1 MKFRTVG
8 LIVTLALG
16 LLAAALLAEAQQA
29 AKVAKIGIL
38 TLGAGPGSP
47 LLGAF
52 LQELREGGWVEGQ
65 NLIIEHRYAEGRAE
79 RLPALA
85 DELVGLQVD
94 VIFAAAAPSIRAAKQ
109 ATTTIPIVFQTLGD
123 AVAMGF
129 VDNLVRPGG
138 NITGVTGFAPEL
150 GGKWLDQLR
159 KVVPDNTHVAVLT
172 NPGNPNT
179 PSIVREIERAARA
192 LGVQLHIVERR
203 DPITFEHA
211 FATMTSAQVG
221 ALIVP
226 PDPLFYRE
234 RRQIVGLA
242 ATHRLPAI
250 YGIGRFVDIG
260 GLMFYGTSLPD
271 HWRRAAV
278 YVDKILRGANPGDLP
293 IERPTKF
300 DLIVNLKTAKQLG
313 ITIPPMVLYQATKV
327 IR

>member
-1 MKFRTVG
+1 MKTFRMAG
-8 LIVTLALG
+8 NVTSV
-16 LLAAALLAEAQQA
+16 
-29 AKVAKIGIL
+29 KRRHD
-38 TLGAGPGSP
+38 P
-47 LLGAF
+47 
-52 LQELREGGWVEGQ
+52 
-65 NLIIEHRYAEGRAE
+65 
-79 RLPALA
+79 
-85 DELVGLQVD
+85 
-94 VIFAAAAPSIRAAKQ
+94 APSIRAAKQ

-226 PDPLFYRE
+226 PPSHE
-234 RRQIVGLA
+234 
-242 ATHRLPAI
+242 
-250 YGIGRFVDIG
+250 
-260 GLMFYGTSLPD
+260 
-271 HWRRAAV
+271 
-278 YVDKILRGANPGDLP
+278 
-293 IERPTKF
+293 PTK
-300 DLIVNLKTAKQLG
+300 
-313 ITIPPMVLYQATKV
+313 PPSSRARGLPQFP
-327 IR
+327 